1 VERARAQDAARPM
14 QLEVV
19 LNGNPTKLIGSFS
32 MLDGNRLAATRQEL
46 RELGLDPRGSTTSPD
61 QVVVLDEMFGV
72 SYRYEEATQ
81 RVLITAPE
89 EQLAVKEYN
98 LRSAPELTPFSPTG
112 AASSTII
119 SSPRVSAT
127 SMAVRSRSTACR
139 SRSMACQPSSPELRS
154 RSMARRRRSMRAPFT
169 PFGTL

>member
-1 VERARAQDAARPM
+1 MPARAEDAGRPM

-46 RELGLDPRGSTTSPD
+46 QELGLDPRGYTSPD
-61 QVVVLDEMFGV
+61 QVVVLDEVFGV

-98 LRSAPELTPFSPTG
+98 LRSAPELTPVQSDWEIG
-112 AASSTII
+112 RASCRE
-119 SSPRVSAT
+119 RVYGL
-127 SMAVRSRSTACR
+127 V
-139 SRSMACQPSSPELRS
+139 
-154 RSMARRRRSMRAPFT
+154 
-169 PFGTL
+169 